1 MEKQSIGHLEN
12 IDKDLLCRWIEV
24 LDTIKQYSNKLV
36 NDCFFSIRVKLM
48 VKILNQIS
56 KENKL
61 SKYDEK
67 IFEYFHHLMWYYY
80 QTINLY
86 EQNKEA
92 ITNPKV
98 KDIMDGICTVLS
110 SQLNQFEENQQN
122 EYIYMDRITTRNPIR
137 IEKDEIISKA
147 KNKVLKSMSFIN
159 DKYNEN
165 QSDFCYNYVILNIF
179 NSRDSHLTYI
189 TLLDDIYKGI
199 INNTIDL
206 LYQTYIEITMTSIEK
221 INNLQ
226 FRKAANFYY
235 ESIKQEKENLEI
247 IIKVQINALED
258 ELKNM
263 NIEVLEHQKINQI
276 LDTLIEAY
284 QHLGREIESL
294 AAYFKE
300 IESASK
306 EINLLNKEQ
315 FVDYIVNEGSK
326 KYIQDLSS
334 KEFPNDI
341 KILNDKI
348 NETKLDFEFELNKT
362 TKEIIDYKL
371 VCFNKANDI
380 KNEVDNFIKDKT
392 AMTNEFLEC
401 FIYIKNYYDEN
412 KESLFNTSYSDIFKG
427 IYETIEIK
435 IESLSENRDM
445 FLETLY
451 NVSNNLSFNIT
462 DQNKE
467 KIQADILQLW
477 YNKHP
482 FSKKE
487 FIDLLESIY
496 NTIEQ
501 HEIILKYKNNVKK
514 QKDLKLNQ
522 INKSY
527 INFLKDSLLFELTTY
542 EEILNYSISRLR
554 QTDIEI
560 VNDFVKVI
568 DEVSSK
574 IDKLLLQYN
583 IETIKPNP
591 YDLFDGKEHEILM
604 AEKNKDFEKGQII
617 KLMNTGYKY
626 NNAVIIRANVIAAK

>member
-86 EQNKEA
+86 EQNKES

-159 DKYNEN
+159 DKYNDN
-165 QSDFCYNYVILNIF
+165 QSDFCYSYVISNILS
-179 NSRDSHLTYI
+179 SRDSHLTYI

-300 IESASK
+300 IESVVK

-315 FVDYIVNEGSK
+315 FVEYIVNEGSK

-348 NETKLDFEFELNKT
+348 NEIKLDFEFELNKT

-496 NTIEQ
+496 NAIEQ

-560 VNDFVKVI
+560 VNDFIKVI

>member
-24 LDTIKQYSNKLV
+24 LDTIKQYSNKLI

-86 EQNKEA
+86 EQNKES

-165 QSDFCYNYVILNIF
+165 QNDFCYNYVISNIL

-362 TKEIIDYKL
+362 TKEIINYKL
-371 VCFNKANDI
+371 VCFNKSNDI
-380 KNEVDNFIKDKT
+380 KTEINNFIKDKT

-445 FLETLY
+445 FLENLY
-451 NVSNNLSFNIT
+451 NVSNNLNFNIA

-467 KIQADILQLW
+467 RIQADILQLW

-496 NTIEQ
+496 NAIEQ

-574 IDKLLLQYN
+574 IDKLLLKYN

-604 AEKNKDFEKGQII
+604 AEKNKDFEKGHII